1 VAAPLAVEVG
11 ATLPHGAGEQDTVQ
25 VTPRLLRSLP
35 TVAVSCAEVVSM
47 TVALEGWVVTV
58 MAGTTMVAEPIASES
73 ATEVAV
79 IVTCKSLGGGAGA
92 V

>member
-1 VAAPLAVEVG
+1 M
-11 ATLPHGAGEQDTVQ
+11 
-25 VTPRLLRSLP
+25 P
-35 TVAVSCAEVVSM
+35 TVAVNGAEVVSR
-47 TVALEGWVVTV
+47 TLALEGWVVTV
-58 MAGTTMVAEPIASES
+58 MAGTVIVAEPIASES